1 MQIELSSLLGKK
13 GRFAHVYAP
22 DELILEDERVKLAAP
37 PKVSGQI
44 TRNEHKV
51 MVDGQLNAVVS
62 VECDRCLKPMELPVD
77 TKFKV
82 EYVTPA
88 TYKASDTAQLGEDDL
103 ALSVFEGEVI
113 NIDEI
118 VREQILL
125 AVPTHA
131 VCDENC
137 KGLCPICG
145 TDRNLTSCTCQETE
159 IDPRWQGLKELVNRK
174 S

>member
-13 GRFAHVYAP
+13 SRFAHVYAT

-37 PKVSGQI
+37 PRVSGQI

-51 MVDGQLNAVVS
+51 LVEGQLTVVVS
-62 VECDRCLKPMELPVD
+62 VECDRCLKPLELPID
-77 TKFKV
+77 SKFEV

-88 TYKASDTAQLGEDDL
+88 TYNASDTAELGEDDL
-103 ALSVFEGEVI
+103 TLSVLDGEII

-125 AVPTHA
+125 GVPSHT

-145 TDRNLTSCTCQETE
+145 TDLNVTSCTCQETE

-174 S
+174 

>member
-1 MQIELSSLLGKK
+1 MQIELSSLPGKAGK
-13 GRFAHVYAP
+13 LDHVYAP
-22 DELILEDERVKLAAP
+22 GELVLDDERVSLAVP

-44 TRNEHKV
+44 TRTERKV
-51 MVDGQLNAVVS
+51 VVEGQLNAVVS
-62 VECDRCLKPMELPVD
+62 VECDRCLKPMELPID

-88 TYKASDTAQLGEDDL
+88 TYNASDVAELGEDDL
-103 ALSVFEGEVI
+103 ALSVFDGELI

-118 VREQILL
+118 ISEQVLL
-125 AVPTHA
+125 AVPSQA

-145 TDRNLTSCTCQETE
+145 TDLNVASCTCRETE
-159 IDPRWQGLKELVNRK
+159 IDPRWQGLKELVNGK
-174 S
+174 